1 MEILGYIVSGL
12 VSVFTAIIILSLQ
25 SRINK
30 KRVFKAFYSEIES
43 NLNSAQRILP
53 LAEQFTKQGTKRK
66 YTDKSITHFDLQCLH
81 TYLYEEFKRAGYL
94 LLLNKETREL
104 LEETYTLIS
113 SHNYQTEKVKDREI
127 DFSSLQAMKLSI
139 LPRFG
144 GYTERIKKLIEKL
157 KLLKEKVRRYI

>member
-1 MEILGYIVSGL
+1 MEILGYIISGI
-12 VSVFTAIIILSLQ
+12 VSVFTVVIILSLQ
-25 SRINK
+25 SWINK

-53 LAEQFTKQGTKRK
+53 LAEQFTKRK

-81 TYLYEEFKRAGYL
+81 TYSYEEFKQAGYL

-113 SHNYQTEKVKDREI
+113 SHNYQTEKVKGREI
-127 DFSSLQAMKLSI
+127 DFSSFQAMELSI

-144 GYTERIKKLIEKL
+144 GYAERLKKLIEKL
-157 KLLKEKVRRYI
+157 KLLKEKVGRYI